1 MEGRKDAALRQMRVA
16 ADHEDGI
23 EKHVMMENRLWPM
36 REILGDMLLAAN
48 KPALAL
54 KEYELSLRS
63 ARNRY
68 RGIYGAAKA
77 AQLSG
82 DRAKARS
89 YYDSLLALC
98 GKSDTERSELLEAR
112 RYLTQK

>member
-1 MEGRKDAALRQMRVA
+1 V
-16 ADHEDGI
+16 
-23 EKHVMMENRLWPM
+23 
-36 REILGDMLLAAN
+36 
-48 KPALAL
+48 AL

>member
-1 MEGRKDAALRQMRVA
+1 MSAQLHSSRPRQRGLVLVSSLLLLLVITILALAMFRST
-16 ADHEDGI
+16 GLS
-23 EKHVMMENRLWPM
+23 EKISGNM
-36 REILGDMLLAAN
+36 RETER
-48 KPALAL
+48 ALHETL
-54 KEYELSLRS
+54 KMISERT
-63 ARNRY
+63 
-68 RGIYGAAKA
+68 
-77 AQLSG
+77 SG